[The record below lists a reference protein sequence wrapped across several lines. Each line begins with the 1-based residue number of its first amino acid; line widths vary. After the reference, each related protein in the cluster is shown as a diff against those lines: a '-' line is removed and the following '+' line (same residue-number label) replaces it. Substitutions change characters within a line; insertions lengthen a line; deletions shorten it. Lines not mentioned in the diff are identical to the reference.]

1 MGVTRHL
8 ERNAPDSDEAT
19 RKYRRLAAV
28 YDRRIRFVA
37 PIRRRVID
45 LLRLQPGEHELDMG
59 CGTGASFAALREAV
73 GPTGRVTGV
82 ELSEEMAAVA
92 CARIT
97 DQGWDNVDVVV
108 GDATQAPLP
117 SDVDAVLFF
126 LVHDLMRLPR
136 VVERAVAAGR
146 VGAGVVAF
154 GAVRATH
161 RIALP
166 VNLIVKTIARRYVTT
181 FEGFDAPWSY
191 LAESVPDLSLQRA
204 LAGGVYIASGQ
215 IGREA
220 D

>member
-1 MGVTRHL
+1 ME
-8 ERNAPDSDEAT
+8 ERNAPDSDEAR

-37 PIRRRVID
+37 PMRRRVID
-45 LLRLQPGEHELDMG
+45 LLCLQPGEHVLDMG

-73 GPTGRVTGV
+73 GPTGHVTGV

-92 CARIT
+92 RTRIA
-97 DQGWDNVDVVV
+97 DQGWDNVDLVV

-146 VGAGVVAF
+146 IGARVVAF
-154 GAVRATH
+154 GAARATH
-161 RIALP
+161 RMALP

-181 FEGFDAPWSY
+181 FEGFDAPWSH
-191 LAESVPDLSLQRA
+191 LAESVPDLSVRRA
-204 LAGGVYIASGQ
+204 LAGGVYIASGR